1 MAEEGVQPR
10 AGDSDA
16 LPAALD
22 FLAPSIAPDLIRL
35 GNWTDG
41 GYVVPYSAIASAD
54 ALISCGINRDWSFE
68 KAFHEVNPSAVIHAY
83 DHTISLEMFRRAF
96 FRGLRKWLIGKGSQ
110 AAVARQL
117 WLWRDFRAFFGG
129 PARHFEEKIV
139 AGRQSEGEATIE
151 RTFSRVSGCSRIFLK
166 VDIEGDEYSI
176 IEAIMRHASRTVAL
190 AIEFHNTAAV
200 RNGFCDAVQE
210 LQREFEIVHLHGN
223 NCGAAAADGL
233 PRFLEMSFIRRSGAR
248 LPKRTELPI
257 PIDRPNSPNRP
268 DFSLRFGL

>member
-1 MAEEGVQPR
+1 MEDEWVQLR
-10 AGDSDA
+10 AGDNDT
-16 LPAALD
+16 LPAALG
-22 FLAPSIAPDLIRL
+22 FLAPSVAPDLIRL

-68 KAFHEVNPSAVIHAY
+68 KAFHDVNPSAVIHAY
-83 DHTISLEMFRRAF
+83 DHTISLQMFRREF
-96 FRGLRKWLIGKGSQ
+96 FRGLRKGLIGKHSP
-110 AAVARQL
+110 AAMAQRL

-139 AGRQSEGEATIE
+139 SRASDGEATIDK
-151 RTFSRVSGCSRIFLK
+151 TFSRVSGCSRIFLK
-166 VDIEGDEYSI
+166 VDIEGDEYSVV
-176 IEAIMRHASRTVAL
+176 EAMMRHASRTVAI
-190 AIEFHNTAAV
+190 AIEFHNTATM
-200 RNGFCDAVQE
+200 RDGFCRAVQE

-223 NCGAAAADGL
+223 NCGVAADDGL
-233 PRFLEMSFIRRSGAR
+233 PRVLEMTFIRRSGAR

-268 DFSLRFGL
+268 DFKLRFGL